1 MKALKKVKVGAI
13 SAGLVCQEGV
23 KWGSLVMACSR
34 QDSSGQLKSVL
45 GTQADDLT
53 RKKNCSQ
60 TTHEG
65 VAEELPPGHRGG
77 LQENGQPGVGQEWRC
92 EIWDGYSWEK

>member
-1 MKALKKVKVGAI
+1 MKALKKVKVGAG

-34 QDSSGQLKSVL
+34 QLKSVL

-60 TTHEG
+60 TTREG
-65 VAEELPPGHRGG
+65 VAEELPPGHS
-77 LQENGQPGVGQEWRC
+77 WRYC
-92 EIWDGYSWEK
+92 RETAPRP